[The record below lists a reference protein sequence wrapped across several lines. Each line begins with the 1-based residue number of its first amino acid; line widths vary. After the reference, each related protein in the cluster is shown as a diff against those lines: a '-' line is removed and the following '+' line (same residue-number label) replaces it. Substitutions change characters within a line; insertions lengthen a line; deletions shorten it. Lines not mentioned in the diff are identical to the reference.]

1 MYNLCIDNL
10 QGGNNLAV
18 REILQ
23 FGNKLL
29 KRVSRQVREID
40 DDTLK
45 VIEDLKDTLS
55 NSPGGVGLSA
65 PQIGVLKKIIIV
77 DLKAEDSKPIILIN
91 PKIIKK
97 IGRQESVEG
106 CLSYP
111 GYEGIVIRPKKTIVI
126 GQDIEG
132 NEVTYK
138 LDGLISN
145 VFCHEID
152 HLDGILYTDRAKK
165 VYKVNVSD

>member
-1 MYNLCIDNL
+1 M
-10 QGGNNLAV
+10 AV

-23 FGNKLL
+23 FGDKLL
-29 KRVSRQVREID
+29 KRVSRQVKEID
-40 DDTLK
+40 EETLK

-65 PQIGVLKKIIIV
+65 PQIGILKKIIVI
-77 DLKAEDSKPIILIN
+77 DLKEEDSKPIILIN
-91 PKIIKK
+91 PRIIKK

-111 GYEGIVIRPKKTIVI
+111 GYEGIVIRPKKIIVT
-126 GQDIEG
+126 GQDIQG

-138 LDGLISN
+138 VDGLVSN

-152 HLDGILYTDRAKK
+152 HLSGILYTDRAKK
-165 VYKVNVSD
+165 IYKVEATD

>member
-1 MYNLCIDNL
+1 
-10 QGGNNLAV
+10 LAV

-23 FGNKLL
+23 FGDKLL
-29 KRVSRQVREID
+29 KRVSRQVKEID
-40 DDTLK
+40 EETLK

-65 PQIGVLKKIIIV
+65 PQIGILKKIIVI
-77 DLKAEDSKPIILIN
+77 DLKEEDSKPIILIN
-91 PKIIKK
+91 PRIIKK

-111 GYEGIVIRPKKTIVI
+111 GYEGIVIRPKKIIVT
-126 GQDIEG
+126 GQDIQG

-138 LDGLISN
+138 VDGLVSN

-152 HLDGILYTDRAKK
+152 HLSGILYTDRAKK
-165 VYKVNVSD
+165 IYKVEATD